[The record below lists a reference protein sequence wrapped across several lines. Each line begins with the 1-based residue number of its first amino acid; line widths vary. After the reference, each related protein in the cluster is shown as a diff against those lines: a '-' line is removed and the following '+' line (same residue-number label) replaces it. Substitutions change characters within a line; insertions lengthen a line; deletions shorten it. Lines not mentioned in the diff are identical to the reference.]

1 MNGITHTACA
11 PLDRTVASLP
21 ADGLAFLLEGVDPIQ
36 PGADPSILSPRR
48 AAGLRGTVRRVDG
61 DPLPEVT
68 ISVLDHPEYG
78 TTRTFADGGFTMVAR
93 GGGSLVVT
101 YEAAGFLPAA
111 RRVDVPWQGHA
122 LAPDVVLV
130 PLDPQV
136 TRLDLDT
143 APPYAEARGS
153 VVTDADGTRQATVL
167 FPPGTTAELLL
178 PDGTLQPLSTLSLRA
193 TEYTVGEH
201 GPAAMP
207 GELPPTSGYTY
218 AVELSADEALAVGA
232 VSVVF
237 NQAIPFYVDN
247 FLGFPAGTVVPMGYY
262 DRARAA
268 WVPSD
273 NGRVI
278 AIVDVLS
285 GLATLDTDGD
295 GAADDSATLDLLGIT
310 PEEQAKLAALYAPGH
325 SLWRVPIQHF
335 TPWDANWPY
344 GFPADA
350 CVPLSLTC
358 SMEGGEGGDGGEENR
373 NPDRSEPEPAA
384 CEEQGSIIDCENQVL
399 GEALPIAGTP
409 FSLHYRSD
417 RAAGHAARS
426 TLTIPLARG
435 GVPASVKRIELH
447 VEIAGRHIEQSFA
460 CPCAPSSETT
470 FSWDGK
476 DAFGR
481 EMQGEQPITVRIGY
495 AYEGVYLAPRDSAP
509 AFGAF
514 ASEDIAYS
522 RTRSDVIAWKRWR
535 GRLGGLT
542 ASALGLGGWT
552 VDVHHVYS
560 PSAEVLY
567 LGDGRR
573 QTGAALGTE
582 LRTVAGKGGT
592 TGALGDGGLAIQA
605 PLDTVSGVAVGPD
618 GSVYLSSTGQ
628 ARIRRVDPEGLIW
641 PVAGTGVSGGAGDGG
656 PALQAQVQAPRGL
669 ALGADGSV
677 YIAEQGGHRVRKI
690 AADGTITTVA
700 GSGTAGFSGDGGPAT
715 QAQLRN
721 PLSVAVTEDGTL
733 FIADTQNHRIR
744 RVGPDGTITTV
755 AGTGTAGFSGDGG
768 LATAAR
774 LGSPRGVVVARDGG
788 LFVVDHD
795 NHRIRQ
801 VDRRG
806 RITTFAGT
814 GIAGTTGD
822 GGPARAARLR
832 NPTAAV
838 LDAEGTLHVADSTG
852 YLIRSITPDGVIQP
866 VAGTGSCCDVPLP
879 EGERALNA
887 RVGTIAQLALGP
899 DGGLYTAEMVLHRVR
914 RIARSPLPGVAL
926 TEVAIPTE
934 DARKAYVF
942 SGTGRHLRTID
953 VRTGATLL
961 GFQYDQAG
969 LLTAIQDGDGALLTI
984 SRGSSGTAT
993 ALTGAFGQTT
1003 TLSIDAVGLLAAVS
1017 NPASENTTLGYD
1029 ARGLLTRR
1037 TDALGREHTFA
1048 YDALGQLTQDSD
1060 PAGGS
1065 KTLTRSAVGNGR
1077 RVSVTTALG
1086 RSTTYAVQRP
1096 GAADVQRS
1104 VTSSAGLM
1112 GTRGPG
1118 AAGQT
1123 TMQLPDGRTVRW
1135 SLAPDPVFGMLS
1147 PYRKQEIL
1155 TTPGGRALT
1164 VTRSRSA
1171 TLSNPA
1177 DPSSFVALQDITNI
1191 NGKSFVDVFAR
1202 GTRTTTRTTP
1212 AGQSFVTTADLQG
1225 RVVQIVVAGIHPVQ
1239 LTYGPHGRLDAMT
1252 QGMRTITHAYGPHGF
1267 RVSTTDP
1274 LGQVEGFVVDPVGR
1288 VQEALRPD
1296 GDVVLYEHDLVG
1308 NLVSVTPPG
1317 RPAHSFG
1324 YTALDLRA
1332 SYTPPSPAAGP
1343 TTPTQWSY
1351 DLDGQLATT
1360 TLPGGAALTHARD
1373 AAGRLS
1379 ALTSGAGTVSRTYH
1393 PTTGK
1398 LATLTGPAGAGLS
1411 FIHDGELLTDISWT
1425 GAISGTVHRI
1435 YDNDLKLAEEQVNGG
1450 YAVAFGR
1457 DPDGLLTS
1465 AGPLTLTRDSQNGL
1479 LKGITVGQVVETL
1492 SHDAYGE
1499 IIGRNVVVDGSP
1511 LMTVAYS
1518 RDLLGRIVEKTETL
1532 NGITHV
1538 IGYDYDLTG
1547 RLRDVY
1553 LDSSLALHIDH
1564 DENGNHLARVTPDAT
1579 VEGHFDAQDRLLS
1592 QGDLVF
1598 TYDDAGP
1605 LQNRMDT
1612 ATGDTTHYSYDDLGN
1627 LRQVTLPSGSVV
1639 DYVVDGLGRRVGK
1652 KVDGTL
1658 VQGWFYRDRLQPAAE
1673 IGPSGAVVAR
1683 FIYVDRINVPE
1694 VMLKQGAVYRLITD
1708 HVGSVRL
1715 VIDAA
1720 TGAIAQRIDY
1730 DAFGRV
1736 LLDTN
1741 PGFQPFG
1748 FAGGLYDPDTHL
1760 VRFGARDYDP
1770 ETSRWTAKD
1779 PLLFDGGDANLYAY
1793 ALGDPMNRIDP
1804 TGNYAE
1810 AVKWFGVGVGIFQA
1824 PLLLPA
1830 VTATTGILGL
1840 CLIMSVAL
1848 SSDAASDDPEL
1859 ERCLKLQEFC
1869 LQDPWQPEWNRGT
1882 YGNRKDCG
1890 GCFRECKRAG
1900 AWPFDRC
1907 PLPGDYN

>member
-1 MNGITHTACA
+1 MNGVTHTACA
-11 PLDRTVASLP
+11 PLDRTVATLP
-21 ADGLAFLLEGVDPIQ
+21 ADGLAFLLEGAEPIQ
-36 PGADPSILSPRR
+36 TGADPGILSPRR
-48 AAGLRGTVRRVDG
+48 AAGLRGTVRTVDG
-61 DPLPEVT
+61 SPLSDVT
-68 ISVLDHPEYG
+68 IALLDHPEHG

-101 YEAAGFLPAA
+101 YQADGFLPAA
-111 RRVDVPWQGHA
+111 RRIDVPWQGYAHA
-122 LAPDVVLV
+122 PEVVLV
-130 PLDPQV
+130 PLDSHV
-136 TRLDLDT
+136 TLLDLDT

-167 FPPGTTAELLL
+167 FPPGTTADLLL
-178 PDGTLQPLSTLSLRA
+178 PDGTLQPISTLSLRA
-193 TEYTVGEH
+193 TEFTVGER

-218 AVELSADEALAVGA
+218 AVELSADEALAAGA
-232 VSVVF
+232 VSIEF

-262 DRARAA
+262 NRARAA
-268 WVPSD
+268 WIPSD

-278 AIVDVLS
+278 EIVDIS
-285 GLATLDTDGD
+285 GGLARLDTEGD
-295 GAADDSATLDLLGIT
+295 GAPDDSATLDALGIT
-310 PEEQAKLAALYAPGH
+310 PEEQAKLAQLYAPGH

-335 TPWDANWPY
+335 TPWDCNWPY

-358 SMEGGEGGDGGEENR
+358 SMEDGEEGEGGEGGDENR
-373 NPDRSEPEPAA
+373 DPDRSEPEPAA
-384 CEEQGSIIDCENQVL
+384 CEEKGSIIDCENQVL
-399 GEALPIAGTP
+399 GETLPIVGTP

-447 VEIAGRHIEQSFA
+447 IEIAGRHLEQSFA
-460 CPCAPSSETT
+460 CPCEASSETT
-470 FSWDGK
+470 FVWDGK
-476 DAFGR
+476 DALGR
-481 EMQGEQPITVRIGY
+481 ETQGEQKVTVRIGY
-495 AYEGVYLAPRDSAP
+495 VYEGVYLAPDDFGP

-514 ASEDIAYS
+514 AGAELSNS
-522 RTRSDVIAWKRWR
+522 RTRSEVTTWKRWE
-535 GRLGGLT
+535 GRLGGLM

-552 VDVHHVYS
+552 VDAHHVYS
-560 PSAEVLY
+560 PGAEVLY

-573 QTGAALGTE
+573 RTGAALGTE

-592 TGALGDGGLAIQA
+592 TGALGDGGPAISA

-628 ARIRRVDPEGLIW
+628 ARIRRVDPEGVIW
-641 PVAGTGVSGGAGDGG
+641 AVAGTGVSGGAGDGG

-669 ALGADGSV
+669 ALGADGSLYV
-677 YIAEQGGHRVRKI
+677 AEQGGHRVRKI
-690 AADGTITTVA
+690 AVDGTITTVA
-700 GSGTAGFSGDGGPAT
+700 GDGTAGFSGDGGPAT

-721 PLSVAVTEDGTL
+721 PFSVAVTDDGTL

-744 RVGPDGTITTV
+744 RVGLDGTITTV
-755 AGTGTAGFSGDGG
+755 AGTGTAGFWGDGG
-768 LATAAR
+768 PATAAR

-814 GIAGTTGD
+814 GVAGTTGD

-838 LDAEGTLHVADSTG
+838 LDGEGTLHVGDSTG
-852 YLIRSITPDGVIQP
+852 YLIRRITPDGVIHA
-866 VAGTGSCCDVPLP
+866 VAGTGSCCEVPLP

-887 RVGTIAQLALGP
+887 RVGTIGQLALGP

-926 TEVAIPTE
+926 TELAIPSE
-934 DARKAYVF
+934 DARRAYVF

-961 GFQYDQAG
+961 GFQYDPAG
-969 LLTAIQDGDGALLTI
+969 LLMAILDGDGALLTI
-984 SRGSSGTAT
+984 SRGASGTAT
-993 ALTGAFGQTT
+993 GLTGAFGQTT
-1003 TLSIDAVGLLAAVS
+1003 ALSLDGEGLLATVT
-1017 NPASENTTLGYD
+1017 NPASESTTLGYD
-1029 ARGLLTRR
+1029 TRGLLTRR
-1037 TDALGREHTFA
+1037 TDALGREHAFA
-1048 YDALGQLTQDSD
+1048 YDNLGRLTEDSD

-1065 KTLTRSAVGNGR
+1065 KTLTRSGAGSGR
-1077 RVSVTTALG
+1077 AVSVTTALG

-1096 GAADVQRS
+1096 GAAEVQRS
-1104 VTSSAGLM
+1104 VTNSAGLT
-1112 GTRGPG
+1112 GTSGPG

-1123 TMQLPDGRTVRW
+1123 AMQLPDGRAVRW
-1135 SLAPDPVFGMLS
+1135 SLAPDPVFGMLA
-1147 PYRKQEIL
+1147 PYRKQESV
-1155 TTPGGRALT
+1155 TTPGGRTLT

-1177 DPSSFVALQDITNI
+1177 DPSSFVSLQDITNI
-1191 NGKSFVDVFAR
+1191 NGKSFVDVYAR

-1212 AGQSFVTTADLQG
+1212 AGRSFVTTTDLQG
-1225 RVVQIVVAGIHPVQ
+1225 RVEQIVVAGMHPVQ
-1239 LTYGPHGRLDAMT
+1239 LTYGPHGRLAAMT
-1252 QGMRTITHAYGPHGF
+1252 QGMRTISHAYGPHGF

-1274 LGQVEGFVVDPVGR
+1274 LRQVEGFVVDPVGR

-1296 GDVVLYEHDLVG
+1296 GDVVLYGHDLVG

-1332 SYTPPSPAAGP
+1332 TYTPPSPAAGP
-1343 TTPTQWSY
+1343 TTPTQWGY

-1360 TLPGGAALTHARD
+1360 TLPGGATQTHARD
-1373 AAGRLS
+1373 AAGRL
-1379 ALTSGAGTVSRTYH
+1379 AELTFAGGAVARTYH

-1398 LATLTGPAGAGLS
+1398 LTSITGPAGVDLS
-1411 FIHDGELLTDISWT
+1411 FSHDGELLTDVTWT
-1425 GAISGTVHRI
+1425 GAIAGALHRVF
-1435 YDNDLKLAEEQVNGG
+1435 DNNHQLAEEQVNGG
-1450 YAVAFGR
+1450 HAVVFGR

-1465 AGPLTLTRDSQNGL
+1465 AGPLTLTRDPQNGL
-1479 LKGITVGQVVETL
+1479 LTSVTVGQVVETL

-1499 IIGRNVVVDGSP
+1499 IIGRSVMVDGAAS
-1511 LMTVAYS
+1511 MTVAYS
-1518 RDLLGRIVEKTETL
+1518 RDLLGRIVEKTEML
-1532 NGITHV
+1532 NGITLV
-1538 IGYDYDLTG
+1538 TGYDYDLAG

-1564 DENGNHLARVTPDAT
+1564 DENGNHLARVTPDAMI
-1579 VEGHFDAQDRLLS
+1579 EGHFDAQDRLLS

-1598 TYDDAGP
+1598 TYDDAGT
-1605 LQNRMDT
+1605 LESRTDT

-1627 LRQVTLPSGSVV
+1627 LRQVSLPSGSVV

-1658 VQGWFYRDRLQPAAE
+1658 VRGWVYRDRLQPAAE
-1673 IGPSGAVVAR
+1673 MGASGAVVAR
-1683 FIYVDRINVPE
+1683 FIYGDRINVPE

-1715 VIDAA
+1715 VIDTA

-1748 FAGGLYDPDTHL
+1748 FAGGLYDTDTRL
-1760 VRFGARDYDP
+1760 VRFGARDYQP
-1770 ETSRWTAKD
+1770 ETARWTAKD
-1779 PLLFDGGDANLYAY
+1779 PLLFDGGDTNLYAY
-1793 ALGDPMNRIDP
+1793 ALGDPVNRIDP
-1804 TGNYAE
+1804 TGKYAE
-1810 AVKWFGVGVGIFQA
+1810 ALPWFGAGVFTLSFPMLLPVVTTGAIGVCIIA
-1824 PLLLPA
+1824 AMLLLDNDIPDFEEEES
-1830 VTATTGILGL
+1830 L
-1840 CLIMSVAL
+1840 
-1848 SSDAASDDPEL
+1848 
-1859 ERCLKLQEFC
+1859 R
-1869 LQDPWQPEWNRGT
+1869 
-1882 YGNRKDCG
+1882 
-1890 GCFRECKRAG
+1890 RECEAIRDADVAHCNRLPKHRRRACFSSSNERY
-1900 AWPFDRC
+1900 AACVTRK
-1907 PLPGDYN
+1907 PLPPLFTGG

>member
-1 MNGITHTACA
+1 MHTACA
-11 PLDRTVASLP
+11 PLDRTVVTLP
-21 ADGLAFLLEGVDPIQ
+21 ADGLAFLLEGADPIQ
-36 PGADPSILSPRR
+36 TGAEPGIFSPRR
-48 AAGLRGTVRRVDG
+48 AAGLRGTVRTVDG
-61 DPLPEVT
+61 TPLPDVT
-68 ISVLDHPEYG
+68 IALLDHPEHG

-101 YEAAGFLPAA
+101 YQADGFLPAA
-111 RRVDVPWQGHA
+111 RRIDVPWQGYAHA
-122 LAPDVVLV
+122 PEVVLV
-130 PLDPQV
+130 PRDPRV
-136 TRLDLDT
+136 TLLDLDT

-167 FPPGTTAELLL
+167 FPPGTTADLLL
-178 PDGTLQPLSTLSLRA
+178 PDGTLQPISTLSLRA
-193 TEYTVGEH
+193 TEYTVGAQ

-218 AVELSADEALAVGA
+218 AVELSADEALAAGA
-232 VSVVF
+232 VSIEF
-237 NQAIPFYVDN
+237 NQPIPFYVDN

-268 WVPSD
+268 WIPSD

-278 AIVDVLS
+278 EIVDVS
-285 GLATLDTDGD
+285 GGLAMLDTEGD
-295 GAADDSATLDLLGIT
+295 GAPDDSATLDALGIT
-310 PEEQAKLAALYAPGH
+310 PEEQAKLAQLYPPGH

-335 TPWDANWPY
+335 TPWDCNWPF

-358 SMEGGEGGDGGEENR
+358 SMEGGEGGEGGEVGEGGDESR
-373 NPDRSEPEPAA
+373 DPDRSEPEPAA
-384 CEEQGSIIDCENQVL
+384 CEEKGSIIDCENQVL
-399 GEALPIAGTP
+399 GETLPIVGTP

-426 TLTIPLARG
+426 TMTIPLARG

-447 VEIAGRHIEQSFA
+447 IEIAGRHLEQSFV
-460 CPCAPSSETT
+460 CPCEASSETT
-470 FSWDGK
+470 FVWDGK
-476 DAFGR
+476 DALGR
-481 EMQGEQPITVRIGY
+481 ETQGEQKVTVRIGY
-495 AYEGVYLAPRDSAP
+495 VYEGVYLAPDDFGP

-514 ASEDIAYS
+514 AGAELSNS
-522 RTRSDVIAWKRWR
+522 RTRSEVTTWKRWE

-542 ASALGLGGWT
+542 ASALGLGGWR

-560 PSAEVLY
+560 PGAEVLY

-573 QTGAALGTE
+573 RTGAALGTE

-592 TGALGDGGLAIQA
+592 TGALGDGGPAVSA

-628 ARIRRVDPEGLIW
+628 ARIRRVDPEGVIW
-641 PVAGTGVSGGAGDGG
+641 AVAGTGVSGGAGDGG

-669 ALGADGSV
+669 ALGADGSLYV
-677 YIAEQGGHRVRKI
+677 AEQGGHRVRKI
-690 AADGTITTVA
+690 AVDGTITTVA
-700 GSGTAGFSGDGGPAT
+700 GDGTAGVSGDGGPAT

-721 PLSVAVTEDGTL
+721 PFSVAVTDDGTL

-744 RVGPDGTITTV
+744 RVGMDGTITTV

-814 GIAGTTGD
+814 GVAGTTGD

-838 LDAEGTLHVADSTG
+838 LDAEGTLHVADSAG
-852 YLIRSITPDGVIQP
+852 YLIRRITSEGVIHA

-926 TEVAIPTE
+926 TELAIPSE

-961 GFQYDQAG
+961 GFHYDPAG
-969 LLTAIQDGDGALLTI
+969 LLTGIEDGDGALMTI
-984 SRGSSGTAT
+984 SRGASGTAT
-993 ALTGAFGQTT
+993 GLTGAFGQTT
-1003 TLSIDAVGLLAAVS
+1003 TLSVDGEGLLAVVR
-1017 NPASENTTLGYD
+1017 NPASESTTLGYD
-1029 ARGLLTRR
+1029 TRGLLTRR
-1037 TDALGREHTFA
+1037 TDALGREHSFA
-1048 YDALGQLTQDSD
+1048 YDNLGRLTQDSD

-1065 KTLTRSAVGNGR
+1065 KTLTRSGTGSGR
-1077 RVSVTTALG
+1077 AVSVTTALG
-1086 RSTTYAVQRP
+1086 RTTTYAVQRP

-1104 VTSSAGLM
+1104 VTNSAGLL

-1123 TMQLPDGRTVRW
+1123 AMQLPDGRTVRW
-1135 SLAPDPVFGMLS
+1135 SLAPDPVFGMLA
-1147 PYRKQEIL
+1147 PYRKQESV
-1155 TTPGGRALT
+1155 TTPGGRTLT

-1177 DPSSFVALQDITNI
+1177 DPSSFVSLQDMTNI
-1191 NGKSFVDVFAR
+1191 NGKSFVDVYAR

-1212 AGQSFVTTADLQG
+1212 AGRSFVMTTDLQG
-1225 RVVQIVVAGIHPVQ
+1225 RVEQIVVAGMHPVQ

-1252 QGMRTITHAYGPHGF
+1252 QGMRTISHAYGPHGF

-1274 LGQVEGFVVDPVGR
+1274 LGQVEGFILDPVGR
-1288 VQEALRPD
+1288 VQEAQRPD

-1324 YTALDLRA
+1324 YTALDMRA
-1332 SYTPPSPAAGP
+1332 SYTPPPPAAGP
-1343 TTPTQWSY
+1343 TTSTQWGY
-1351 DLDGQLATT
+1351 DLDGQLAMT
-1360 TLPGGAALTHARD
+1360 TLPGGATLTHARD

-1379 ALTSGAGTVSRTYH
+1379 ELAFAGETVARTYH

-1398 LATLTGPAGAGLS
+1398 LTSITGPAGVDLNFS
-1411 FIHDGELLTDISWT
+1411 HDGELLTDVTWT
-1425 GAISGTVHRI
+1425 GAISGTIHRV
-1435 YDNDLKLAEEQVNGG
+1435 YDNDLKLAQEQVNGG
-1450 YAVAFGR
+1450 HAVAFGR

-1465 AGPLTLTRDSQNGL
+1465 AGPLSLTRDPQNGL
-1479 LKGITVGQVVETL
+1479 LTSITVGQVVETL

-1499 IIGRNVVVDGSP
+1499 IIARSVTIDGAA
-1511 LMTVAYS
+1511 LMTVSYT

-1532 NGITHV
+1532 SGITHV
-1538 IGYDYDLTG
+1538 TGYDYDLAG
-1547 RLRDVY
+1547 RLREVY

-1564 DENGNHLARVTPDAT
+1564 DANGNPLARVTPDAV
-1579 VEGHFDAQDRLLS
+1579 VEEQFDAQDRLLF
-1592 QGDLVF
+1592 QGDLAF
-1598 TYDDAGP
+1598 TYDDAGN
-1605 LQNRMDT
+1605 LQSRTDT
-1612 ATGDTTHYSYDDLGN
+1612 ATSDTTNYGYDDLGN
-1627 LRQVTLPSGSVV
+1627 LRQVTLPSGTVI

-1652 KVDGTL
+1652 KVDGVL
-1658 VQGWFYRDRLQPAAE
+1658 VKGWLYRDRLQPAAE

-1683 FIYVDRINVPE
+1683 FIYGERINVPE
-1694 VMLKQGAVYRLITD
+1694 LMLKGGVVYRLVTD
-1708 HVGSVRL
+1708 LVGSVRL
-1715 VIDAA
+1715 VVDVMTA
-1720 TGAIAQRIDY
+1720 AIAQRLDY
-1730 DAFGRV
+1730 DAFGHL
-1736 LLDTN
+1736 LLDTS

-1748 FAGGLYDPDTHL
+1748 FAGGLYDSDTQL
-1760 VRFGARDYDP
+1760 VRFGARDYDA
-1770 ETSRWTAKD
+1770 EAARWTAKD
-1779 PLLFDGGDANLYAY
+1779 PLLFDGGDTNLYAY
-1793 ALGDPMNRIDP
+1793 ALGDPVNRTDP
-1804 TGNYAE
+1804 TGRS
-1810 AVKWFGVGVGIFQA
+1810 AVVWEWFGQGVSVTGGV
-1824 PLLLPA
+1824 LLLPVA
-1830 VTATTGILGL
+1830 IPSLCIL
-1840 CLIMSVAL
+1840 MAL
-1848 SSDAASDDPEL
+1848 TLKSDAASEDGDEETRQYCESIRSVDIATCRGL
-1859 ERCLKLQEFC
+1859 KTSRGRAVCYSSANERYAACIVGRPMEGLVT
-1869 LQDPWQPEWNRGT
+1869 WG
-1882 YGNRKDCG
+1882 
-1890 GCFRECKRAG
+1890 
-1900 AWPFDRC
+1900 
-1907 PLPGDYN
+1907 

>member
-1 MNGITHTACA
+1 MNGVTHTACT
-11 PLDRTVASLP
+11 PLDRTVATLP
-21 ADGLAFLLEGVDPIQ
+21 ADGLAFLLEGAEPIQ
-36 PGADPSILSPRR
+36 AGADPGILSPRR
-48 AAGLRGTVRRVDG
+48 AAGLRGTVHTVDG
-61 DPLPEVT
+61 DPLPDVT
-68 ISVLDHPEYG
+68 IALLDHPEHG

-101 YEAAGFLPAA
+101 YEADGFLPAA
-111 RRVDVPWQGHA
+111 RRIDVPWQGYA
-122 LAPDVVLV
+122 QAPDVVLV

-136 TRLDLDT
+136 TPIDLDT
-143 APPYAEARGS
+143 APPYVEARGS
-153 VVTDADGTRQATVL
+153 VVTDADGSRQATVL
-167 FPPGTTAELLL
+167 FPPGTTANLLF
-178 PDGTLQPLSTLSLRA
+178 PDGTLQPISTLSLRA
-193 TEYTVGEH
+193 TEYTVGAR

-218 AVELSADEALAVGA
+218 AVELSADEALAAGA
-232 VSVVF
+232 VSIEF
-237 NQAIPFYVDN
+237 NQPIPFYVDN

-268 WVPSD
+268 WIPSE
-273 NGRVI
+273 NGRVVE
-278 AIVDVLS
+278 IVEVS
-285 GLATLDTDGD
+285 GSLAVLDTNGD
-295 GAADDSATLDLLGIT
+295 GEPDDSATLDALGIT
-310 PEEQAKLAALYAPGH
+310 PEEQAKLAQLYASGH

-358 SMEGGEGGDGGEENR
+358 SMEGGEGDGGEDESR
-373 NPDRSEPEPAA
+373 DPDRSEPEPGA

-417 RAAGHAARS
+417 RAAGHGARS

-447 VEIAGRHIEQSFA
+447 IEIAGRHMEQSFA

-481 EMQGEQPITVRIGY
+481 ETQGEQPITVRIGY
-495 AYEGVYLAPRDSAP
+495 VYEGVYQAPRDSAP

-522 RTRSDVIAWKRWR
+522 RTRSDVTAWKRWR

-573 QTGAALGTE
+573 RTGAALGTE

-628 ARIRRVDPEGLIW
+628 ARVRRVDPEGLIW
-641 PVAGTGVSGGAGDGG
+641 PVAGTGVSGGGGDGG
-656 PALQAQVQAPRGL
+656 PALLAQVQAPRGI
-669 ALGADGSV
+669 ALGADGSLC
-677 YIAEQGGHRVRKI
+677 IAEQGGHRVRKI
-690 AADGTITTVA
+690 AVDGTITTVA
-700 GSGTAGFSGDGGPAT
+700 GNGTAGFSGDGGPAT

-721 PLSVAVTEDGTL
+721 PFSVAVTEDGTL

-744 RVGPDGTITTV
+744 RVGLDGTITTV
-755 AGTGTAGFSGDGG
+755 AGSGTAGFSGDGG
-768 LATAAR
+768 LATEAR

-806 RITTFAGT
+806 RISTFAGT
-814 GIAGTTGD
+814 GVAGNTGD

-832 NPTAAV
+832 HPTALV
-838 LDAEGTLHVADSTG
+838 LDGEGTLYVADSTG
-852 YLIRSITPDGVIQP
+852 YLIRRITPDGVIHA
-866 VAGTGSCCDVPLP
+866 VAGTGNCCDVPLP

-899 DGGLYTAEMVLHRVR
+899 DGGLYTAEMVLNRVR
-914 RIARSPLPGVAL
+914 RIARSPLPGVGL
-926 TEVAIPTE
+926 SEMAIPTE

-961 GFQYDQAG
+961 GFHYDQAG
-969 LLTAIQDGDGALLTI
+969 LLTGIQDGDGALLTI
-984 SRGSSGTAT
+984 SRGVGGMAT

-1003 TLSIDAVGLLAAVS
+1003 TLSVDGAGLLAAVS
-1017 NPASENTTLGYD
+1017 NPVGESTGLNYD
-1029 ARGLLTRR
+1029 GRGLLTRR
-1037 TDALGREHTFA
+1037 TDALGREHSFA
-1048 YDALGQLTQDSD
+1048 YDGLGRLTQDSD

-1065 KTLTRSAVGNGR
+1065 KTLTRSGIGGGR
-1077 RVSVTTALG
+1077 AVSVTTAMG

-1104 VTSSAGLM
+1104 VTSSAGLT
-1112 GTRGPG
+1112 GTSGPG

-1123 TMQLPDGRTVRW
+1123 TMELPDGRMMRW
-1135 SLAPDPVFGMLS
+1135 SLAADPVFGMLA
-1147 PYRKQEIL
+1147 PYRKQESV
-1155 TTPGGRALT
+1155 TTPGGRTLT

-1171 TLSNPA
+1171 VLSNPA
-1177 DPSSFVALQDITNI
+1177 DPSSFVSLQDITNI
-1191 NGKSFVDVFAR
+1191 NGKSFVDVTTR

-1212 AGQSFVTTADLQG
+1212 AGRSFVTTTDLQG
-1225 RVVQIVVAGIHPVQ
+1225 RIEQIVVAGMHPVQ

-1252 QGMRTITHAYGPHGF
+1252 QGMRTISHAYGPHGF

-1296 GDVVLYEHDLVG
+1296 GEVVVYDHDLVG
-1308 NLVSVTPPG
+1308 NRVSVTPPG

-1324 YTALDLRA
+1324 YTAVDLRA
-1332 SYTPPSPAAGP
+1332 SYTPPPPAAGP
-1343 TTPTQWSY
+1343 TTPTQWGY
-1351 DLDGQLATT
+1351 NLDGQLATT
-1360 TLPGGAALTHARD
+1360 VLPGGATLTQARD
-1373 AAGRLS
+1373 AAGRL
-1379 ALTSGAGTVSRTYH
+1379 AELAFTGGTVARTYH

-1398 LATLTGPAGAGLS
+1398 LATITGPAGVDVS
-1411 FIHDGELLTDISWT
+1411 FTHDGELLTDVTWT
-1425 GAISGTVHRI
+1425 GEISGTVHRV
-1435 YDNDLKLAEEQVNGG
+1435 YDNDLQLAQELVNGG
-1450 YAVAFGR
+1450 HAVVLGR

-1465 AGPLTLTRDSQNGL
+1465 AGPLTLKRDPQNGL
-1479 LKGITVGQVVETL
+1479 LTGITVGHVVETL

-1499 IIGRNVVVDGSP
+1499 IIERNVMVDGAT
-1511 LMTVAYS
+1511 LMTVGYT

-1532 NGITHV
+1532 SGITHV
-1538 IGYDYDLTG
+1538 TGYDYDPAG

-1564 DENGNHLARVTPDAT
+1564 DENGNHLARVAPDAV

-1592 QGDLVF
+1592 QGDLAF
-1598 TYDDAGP
+1598 TYDDAGK
-1605 LQNRMDT
+1605 LQSRTDT
-1612 ATGDTTHYSYDDLGN
+1612 ATGDTTSYSYDERGN
-1627 LRQVTLPSGSVV
+1627 LRQVMLPSGTVI

-1652 KVDGTL
+1652 KVDGAL
-1658 VQGWFYRDRLQPAAE
+1658 VKGWLHRDQLQPVAE
-1673 IGPSGAVVAR
+1673 LGPSGAVIAR
-1683 FIYVDRINVPE
+1683 FLYGDRINVPE
-1694 VMLKQGAVYRLITD
+1694 VMLKEGAVYRLVTD
-1708 HVGSVRL
+1708 HVGSVLL
-1715 VIDAA
+1715 VVDVA

-1736 LLDTN
+1736 LLDTS

-1748 FAGGLYDPDTHL
+1748 FAGGMYDPDTNL

-1770 ETSRWTAKD
+1770 ERGRWTAKD
-1779 PLLFDGGDANLYAY
+1779 PLLFEGGDSNLYAY
-1793 ALGDPMNRIDP
+1793 ALGDPVNRVDP
-1804 TGNYAE
+1804 HGLRTLSDYFCVAG
-1810 AVKWFGVGVGIFQA
+1810 GILLSGGIFGE
-1824 PLLLPA
+1824 PLQDILSLCMPGPA
-1830 VTATTGILGL
+1830 DEEVDGGL
-1840 CLIMSVAL
+1840 CEETAVSD
-1848 SSDAASDDPEL
+1848 SSCDERYQACIGNAPRSCMQYEAGKTKCQRCW
-1859 ERCLKLQEFC
+1859 ERCNAGDSPSRSCKKC
-1869 LQDPWQPEWNRGT
+1869 L
-1882 YGNRKDCG
+1882 
-1890 GCFRECKRAG
+1890 F
-1900 AWPFDRC
+1900 
-1907 PLPGDYN
+1907 

>member
-1 MNGITHTACA
+1 MHT
-11 PLDRTVASLP
+11 
-21 ADGLAFLLEGVDPIQ
+21 
-36 PGADPSILSPRR
+36 
-48 AAGLRGTVRRVDG
+48 VDG

-68 ISVLDHPEYG
+68 IALLDHPEHG

-101 YEAAGFLPAA
+101 YEADGFLPAA
-111 RRVDVPWQGHA
+111 RRIDVPWQGYA
-122 LAPDVVLV
+122 QAPDVVLV

-136 TRLDLDT
+136 TPIDLDT

-167 FPPGTTAELLL
+167 FPPGTTADLLF
-178 PDGTLQPLSTLSLRA
+178 PDGTLQPISTLSLRA
-193 TEYTVGEH
+193 TEYTVGAR

-218 AVELSADEALAVGA
+218 AVELSADEALAAGA

-268 WVPSD
+268 WIPSE
-273 NGRVI
+273 NGRVVE
-278 AIVDVLS
+278 IVEVS
-285 GLATLDTDGD
+285 GSLAVLDTNGD
-295 GAADDSATLDLLGIT
+295 GEPDDSATLDALGIT

-358 SMEGGEGGDGGEENR
+358 SMEGGEGEGDGGGDESR
-373 NPDRSEPEPAA
+373 DPDRSEPEPSA
-384 CEEQGSIIDCENQVL
+384 CEERGSIIDCENQVL

-417 RAAGHAARS
+417 RAAGHGARS

-447 VEIAGRHIEQSFA
+447 IDIAGRHMEQSFA

-481 EMQGEQPITVRIGY
+481 ETQGEQPITVRIGY
-495 AYEGVYLAPRDSAP
+495 AYEGVYQAPRDSAP

-522 RTRSDVIAWKRWR
+522 RTRSDVIAWKRWQ

-573 QTGAALGTE
+573 RTGAALGTE

-592 TGALGDGGLAIQA
+592 TGALGDGGPAVSA

-628 ARIRRVDPEGLIW
+628 ARVRRVDPEGLIW
-641 PVAGTGVSGGAGDGG
+641 PVAGTGVSGGGGDGG

-669 ALGADGSV
+669 ALGSDGSLYV
-677 YIAEQGGHRVRKI
+677 AEQGGHRVRKI
-690 AADGTITTVA
+690 AVDGTITTVA
-700 GSGTAGFSGDGGPAT
+700 GNGTAGFSGDGGPAT

-721 PLSVAVTEDGTL
+721 PFSVAVTEDGTL

-744 RVGPDGTITTV
+744 RVGLDGTITTV

-768 LATAAR
+768 LATEAR

-806 RITTFAGT
+806 RITSFAGT
-814 GIAGTTGD
+814 GVAGTTGD

-838 LDAEGTLHVADSTG
+838 LDGEGTLYVADSTG
-852 YLIRSITPDGVIQP
+852 YLIRRITPAGVIHP

-879 EGERALNA
+879 EGERALVA

-942 SGTGRHLRTID
+942 SGTGRHLRTIE

-961 GFQYDQAG
+961 GFQYDPAG

-984 SRGSSGTAT
+984 SRGVGGMAT

-1003 TLSIDAVGLLAAVS
+1003 TLSVDGEGLLAVVR
-1017 NPASENTTLGYD
+1017 NPAGESDALGYD

-1037 TDALGREHTFA
+1037 TDALGREHSFA
-1048 YDALGQLTQDSD
+1048 YDNLGRLTQDSD

-1065 KTLTRSAVGNGR
+1065 KSLTRSGAGSGR
-1077 RVSVTTALG
+1077 AVSVTTALG

-1104 VTSSAGLM
+1104 VTNSAGLM
-1112 GTRGPG
+1112 GTKGPG
-1118 AAGQT
+1118 ADGQT
-1123 TMQLPDGRTVRW
+1123 AMLLPDGRTVRW
-1135 SLAPDPVFGMLS
+1135 SLAPDPVFGMLA
-1147 PYRKQEIL
+1147 PYRKQESV
-1155 TTPGGRALT
+1155 TTPGGRTLT
-1164 VTRSRSA
+1164 VTRARSA
-1171 TLSNPA
+1171 MLSNPA
-1177 DPSSFVALQDITNI
+1177 DPSSFTSLQDMTNI
-1191 NGKSFVDVFAR
+1191 NGKLFVDIYQR
-1202 GTRTTTRTTP
+1202 NTRTTTRTTP
-1212 AGQSFVTTADLQG
+1212 AGRSFVTTMDLQG
-1225 RVVQIVVAGIHPVQ
+1225 RVEQIVVAGMHPVQ

-1296 GDVVLYEHDLVG
+1296 GDVVLYGHDLVG

-1324 YTALDLRA
+1324 YNAVDLRA
-1332 SYTPPSPAAGP
+1332 SYTPPPPAAGG
-1343 TTPTQWSY
+1343 TTSTQWGH

-1360 TLPGGAALTHARD
+1360 TLPGGATLTHARD
-1373 AAGRLS
+1373 AAGRL
-1379 ALTSGAGTVSRTYH
+1379 AELTFAGGAVARTYH

-1398 LATLTGPAGAGLS
+1398 LATITGPAGVDLTFS
-1411 FIHDGELLTDISWT
+1411 HDGELLTSVTWT
-1425 GAISGTVHRI
+1425 GVISGTIHQG
-1435 YDNDLKLAEEQVNGG
+1435 YDNNLKLAQEQVNGG
-1450 YAVAFGR
+1450 HTVVFGR
-1457 DPDGLLTS
+1457 DLDGLLTS
-1465 AGPLTLTRDSQNGL
+1465 AGPLTFTRDPQKGLLTR
-1479 LKGITVGQVVETL
+1479 ITIGHVVETL

-1499 IIGRNVVVDGSP
+1499 IVGRSVMVDGFA

-1532 NGITHV
+1532 SGITHV
-1538 IGYDYDLTG
+1538 TGYDYDLAG
-1547 RLRDVY
+1547 RLREVY

-1564 DENGNHLARVTPDAT
+1564 DENGNHLARVTPDAV

-1592 QGDLVF
+1592 QGDLTF
-1598 TYDDAGP
+1598 TFDDAGT
-1605 LQNRMDT
+1605 LQNRIDT
-1612 ATGDTTHYSYDDLGN
+1612 ATGDTTNYSYDDLGN
-1627 LRQVTLPSGSVV
+1627 LRQVMLPGGTLI

-1652 KVDGTL
+1652 RIGGAL
-1658 VQGWFYRDRLQPAAE
+1658 SQGWLYRDKLQPAAE
-1673 IGPSGAVVAR
+1673 LGPTGAVVAH
-1683 FIYVDRINVPE
+1683 FIYGDRINVPE
-1694 VMLKQGAVYRLITD
+1694 VMVREGAVYRLITD

-1715 VIDAA
+1715 VVHVAS
-1720 TGAIAQRIDY
+1720 GFIAQRIEY
-1730 DAFGRV
+1730 DEFGRV

-1748 FAGGLYDPDTHL
+1748 FAGGLYDHDTSL
-1760 VRFGARDYDP
+1760 VRFGARDYDA
-1770 ETSRWTAKD
+1770 ETGRWTSKD
-1779 PLLFDGGDANLYAY
+1779 PLLFEGGDTNLYAY
-1793 ALGDPMNRIDP
+1793 AAGDPNNFADP
-1804 TGNYAE
+1804 TGHVAI
-1810 AVKWFGVGVGIFQA
+1810 AVIA
-1824 PLLLPA
+1824 PMLAPAMEYLLYVIGA
-1830 VTATTGILGL
+1830 GILVSSPTTPIEDVCAWVKPYVDPSWRDKCAKIKDICIDDCCEAMSPYQCDGSPYHRCMKE
-1840 CLIMSVAL
+1840 CL
-1848 SSDAASDDPEL
+1848 D
-1859 ERCLKLQEFC
+1859 Q
-1869 LQDPWQPEWNRGT
+1869 
-1882 YGNRKDCG
+1882 YGCWG
-1890 GCFRECKRAG
+1890 IQ
-1900 AWPFDRC
+1900 
-1907 PLPGDYN
+1907 Y